1 MSQSCP
7 GTGDRLRG
15 GESRLTVDVNW
26 FEGCVSIGS
35 TTTRRGGGAVLSL
48 FLSDVGGPVL
58 SHHGADDDVEHRVLD
73 VLLDESEES
82 GVVDLGRVNGG
93 LVLVGFS
100 VQDDLRASN
109 ANRKKRKNR
118 VRTSENR
125 KIQTRLEGGRQKQAG
140 PTFQGYSPARVQ
152 VSVTDRVNPI
162 LNRTAREVICRIR
175 SRQHRGLDT
184 ATSVVAHDDN
194 VSDAQKLNTVRQNAD
209 RVVVDRLKLV
219 CDVPLGEERAGWRG
233 EDRTL

>member
-1 MSQSCP
+1 MGMWVTFWAI
-7 GTGDRLRG
+7 GTGAGLQVGLVMSVSVGGALDGFLRG
-15 GESRLTVDVNW
+15 SLGGSSVRAERSPKVDDVSGADVVDETCWEEEREKPKEYEPILFRYGRSAQGESRLTVDVNW

-100 VQDDLRASN
+100 VQDDLWASN

-125 KIQTRLEGGRQKQAG
+125 KIQTRLEGGA
-140 PTFQGYSPARVQ
+140 P
-152 VSVTDRVNPI
+152 
-162 LNRTAREVICRIR
+162 E
-175 SRQHRGLDT
+175 
-184 ATSVVAHDDN
+184 
-194 VSDAQKLNTVRQNAD
+194 
-209 RVVVDRLKLV
+209 
-219 CDVPLGEERAGWRG
+219 AGWAHFSRLLTG
-233 EDRTL
+233 

>member
-1 MSQSCP
+1 M
-7 GTGDRLRG
+7 
-15 GESRLTVDVNW
+15 
-26 FEGCVSIGS
+26 
-35 TTTRRGGGAVLSL
+35 
-48 FLSDVGGPVL
+48 
-58 SHHGADDDVEHRVLD
+58 
-73 VLLDESEES
+73 
-82 GVVDLGRVNGG
+82 
-93 LVLVGFS
+93 
-100 VQDDLRASN
+100 
-109 ANRKKRKNR
+109 
-118 VRTSENR
+118 
-125 KIQTRLEGGRQKQAG
+125 
-140 PTFQGYSPARVQ
+140 
-152 VSVTDRVNPI
+152 TDRVNPI

>member
-1 MSQSCP
+1 MSQSCS

-15 GESRLTVDVNW
+15 GVLPLTVNVNW
-26 FEGCVSIGS
+26 FEGCVSING
-35 TTTRRGGGAVLSL
+35 TTRRGRSAVLSL

-82 GVVDLGRVNGG
+82 GVVDLRRVNGG

-118 VRTSENR
+118 VRTSEN
-125 KIQTRLEGGRQKQAG
+125 
-140 PTFQGYSPARVQ
+140 
-152 VSVTDRVNPI
+152 
-162 LNRTAREVICRIR
+162 
-175 SRQHRGLDT
+175 
-184 ATSVVAHDDN
+184 
-194 VSDAQKLNTVRQNAD
+194 
-209 RVVVDRLKLV
+209 
-219 CDVPLGEERAGWRG
+219 
-233 EDRTL
+233 